1 MKNRKTPKQPDNNNS
16 LLKYL
21 SLGTQWM
28 VALAAAVW
36 AGIWID
42 KRLQTG
48 MPLLVWVLPLL
59 VIAVTIYKL
68 VKETAGKSNGKK
80 TD

>member
-1 MKNRKTPKQPDNNNS
+1 
-16 LLKYL
+16 
-21 SLGTQWM
+21 M
-28 VALAAAVW
+28 VALGLAVW

-42 KRLQTG
+42 KRAG
-48 MPLLVWVLPLL
+48 FSMPLCVWILPLL

-80 TD
+80 NN

>member
-1 MKNRKTPKQPDNNNS
+1 MKSRKTQKLPDNSQN

-21 SLGTQWM
+21 SLGTQLL
-28 VALAAAVW
+28 VALGLAVW

-42 KRLQTG
+42 KRLG
-48 MPLLVWVLPLL
+48 FSMPLSVWILPLL
-59 VIAVTIYKL
+59 VIAVTIFKL

-80 TD
+80 TN